1 MVLSEFPPCFQTELF
16 HSRDERFLQVFA
28 KFVQL
33 YIDNLVQFA
42 FHVTRKEVFIL
53 TLLLLNMPPRK
64 EKKSTTDI
72 ASTTRD
78 AMGPLD
84 TTSQGVNGQGT
95 SGIGHLR
102 DDIAAMLNDLKSDIN
117 IKLDRVILNQQNLLD
132 RLSIVENK
140 QTEME
145 TALTFTTDTV
155 DQLQQDVDRTTGT
168 VNEMTPLLDQISKRH
183 EELESN
189 VLQLEIYSRNFNL
202 RFCGIPEKDNVSES
216 PADICEKI
224 MQILRDYFQLPDV
237 KIENAH
243 RIGKRNST
251 KPRHILV
258 KFLFRP
264 EKQVILSSARK
275 AFHGTQFYL
284 MQDLLTFS

>member
-1 MVLSEFPPCFQTELF
+1 M
-16 HSRDERFLQVFA
+16 
-28 KFVQL
+28 
-33 YIDNLVQFA
+33 
-42 FHVTRKEVFIL
+42 
-53 TLLLLNMPPRK
+53 
-64 EKKSTTDI
+64 
-72 ASTTRD
+72 RD
-78 AMGPLD
+78 ATLPLD
-84 TTSQGVNGQGT
+84 TTTHGANGQGT
-95 SGIGHLR
+95 SGTGPLR

-117 IKLDRVILNQQNLLD
+117 IKLDRVILNQQKLLD

-168 VNEMTPLLDQISKRH
+168 VHEMAPLLDQTCKRV

-189 VLQLEIYSRNFNL
+189 ILQLERYSRNFNP
-202 RFCGIPEKDNVSES
+202 RFCGIPEKENVSES
-216 PADICEKI
+216 PADVLEKI
-224 MQILRDYFQLPDV
+224 KQILQDYFHLPDV

-243 RIGKRNST
+243 RIGKHNLS

-258 KFLFRP
+258 KFLCRP

-275 AFHGTQFYL
+275 VFHGTQFYL
-284 MQDLLTFS
+284 MQDLPFADLKKKHALKDVMKQAYDNNKKPVFRNGKLFIDGKEYCG